1 MREVR
6 CKLARAAASGRRA
19 LLIAALPAL
28 AAPAAA
34 QAPAPAASPD
44 AAAAPQEVVVS
55 RADRTD
61 TVAIADLPL
70 TIVKAQRQEQVLVR
84 RALFVSGSVERR
96 RPVVAGVAEG
106 DVALAE
112 TCRWSFK
119 SYLQREICFTSMTGM
134 LSCTEPEVTTLADA
148 AEGQAEL
155 ADDAAAMTCGE
166 SFGQA
171 AAARASLVGDLRA
184 RSAQLFEADQ
194 ASKVAPLFRAAGA
207 AIRPVGAAAPA
218 PASPRRQ
225 RR

>member
-1 MREVR
+1 MRR
-6 CKLARAAASGRRA
+6 APCRLGLAAASRRRP
-19 LLIAALPAL
+19 LLIAAALPVL

-34 QAPAPAASPD
+34 QAPAPPPSPEAAP
-44 AAAAPQEVVVS
+44 APQEVVVS

-70 TIVKAQRQEQVLVR
+70 TLVKAQRQEQVLVR

-134 LSCTEPEVTTLADA
+134 LSCTDPEVTSLTDM

-155 ADDAAAMTCGE
+155 ADDAAAATCGE
-166 SFGQA
+166 AFAQA

-184 RSAQLFEADQ
+184 RSAELFEADQ

-207 AIRPVGAAAPA
+207 AIRPPGAAAPA
-218 PASPRRQ
+218 PQRRQ
-225 RR
+225 AR